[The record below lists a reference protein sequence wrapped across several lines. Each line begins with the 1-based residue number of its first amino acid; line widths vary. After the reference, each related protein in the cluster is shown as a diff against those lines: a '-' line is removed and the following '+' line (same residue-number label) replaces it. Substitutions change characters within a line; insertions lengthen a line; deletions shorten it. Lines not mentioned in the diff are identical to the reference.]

1 MLWQLGMKISY
12 WVSYQPEPVCYY
24 FLIYKWVFVCHL
36 TETDR
41 TKNSV
46 GTCSG
51 WLVQYLIIFAENSL
65 ANALCCCLWFWSI
78 GWRPPPVRP
87 PLFGGWVVCSGMS
100 AKNAEERGGPVARQ
114 QFPSGYQAHPF
125 LLRPSGEQVRQD
137 VLSCHLLDPWVGPAW
152 QDGAGRGRGKG
163 RSSGSGQ
170 AKCASR
176 SENAEEKEKQVR
188 EEGRFERPAWWNGCL
203 VCRHPWLICNL
214 RRGTENCVWT
224 GPECEYLGLCVS
236 LSQRPNSTL

>member
-1 MLWQLGMKISY
+1 MLWQLGTKISY

-24 FLIYKWVFVCHL
+24 FLIYKWVFVSHL

-78 GWRPPPVRP
+78 GSRPPPVRP
-87 PLFGGWVVCSGMS
+87 PLFGGWVVCSCMS

-125 LLRPSGEQVRQD
+125 LLRPCGEQVRQD
-137 VLSCHLLDPWVGPAW
+137 VLSCHLLDPWIGPAW
-152 QDGAGRGRGKG
+152 QDGAGWGQGKIRIGQMHQQKWECWREGKAGMRGKEIWKTSHG
-163 RSSGSGQ
+163 GMGTW
-170 AKCASR
+170 CA
-176 SENAEEKEKQVR
+176 NI
-188 EEGRFERPAWWNGCL
+188 L
-203 VCRHPWLICNL
+203 D
-214 RRGTENCVWT
+214 
-224 GPECEYLGLCVS
+224 
-236 LSQRPNSTL
+236 